1 MAALLSE
8 LIPELTVALSDGLSV
23 LLLFLGTFLLV
34 AVIAGL
40 DDWSQSR
47 DHDLPE
53 RVYRLRAPQRPQSS
67 VAVAL
72 DSDAWVRM
80 NEFVNAGDRVG
91 LAELEEAGHIALVP
105 PETLVRRIK
114 AVGGAAEVRFEE
126 GPHKDRLA
134 IVSKKVLQRT
144 LPPKRPEEIS

>member
-53 RVYRLRAPQRPQSS
+53 RVYRLRAPHCIKPAIDAHSARCDHS
-67 VAVAL
+67 VYRAVH
-72 DSDAWVRM
+72 
-80 NEFVNAGDRVG
+80 FRVI
-91 LAELEEAGHIALVP
+91 ESI
-105 PETLVRRIK
+105 
-114 AVGGAAEVRFEE
+114 
-126 GPHKDRLA
+126 
-134 IVSKKVLQRT
+134 RT
-144 LPPKRPEEIS
+144 L